1 MFDNIFFLPD
11 NIAPYQIARFNA
23 LAKTGL
29 KFEVV
34 LVATKQHSRPW
45 DGGESIEGF
54 KVVSFGTTLELHS
67 YIKKIKKTVNLKNIL
82 IYGYIKVMRDIAKLF
97 HGGSTRCGIF
107 IDCHESVSPKWYKE
121 LFKKYFLSKYVDFAV
136 VPGSLQYHYTRK
148 LGVPKSEIHVCPLS
162 INNEHFNV
170 NTIGKVNVYHDYFL
184 TVSRLSL
191 EKNIKGLI
199 INYSNYVENGGSK
212 KLVIIGD
219 GPLKPSIEQM
229 VLKLNLMSKV
239 SLLGW
244 LSYEEIVGYYLN
256 AYSFVLA
263 SNYEPWGVVINEA
276 VASCLPL
283 ITSRECGSN
292 MELSREYVNAL
303 YFSSEVKNSL
313 SEQMLEME
321 RNSYLYHKLKKGSE
335 LLGPIY
341 NSDSSAFILK
351 SILK

>member
-1 MFDNIFFLPD
+1 MFDNVFFLPD
-11 NIAPYQIARFNA
+11 NIAPYQVARFNA

-34 LVATKQHSRPW
+34 LVATKQHFRPW

-54 KVVSFGTTLELHS
+54 EVVSFGTTLELNC
-67 YIKKIKKTVNLKNIL
+67 YIKNIKETVNLKNIL

-97 HGGSTRCGIF
+97 HGGTTRCGIF

-136 VPGSLQYHYTRK
+136 VPGSLQYHYARK
-148 LGVPKSEIHVCPLS
+148 LGIPKREIHVCPLS

-170 NTIGKVNVYHDYFL
+170 KMLSKVDVLHDYFL
-184 TVSRLSL
+184 TVSRLSS

-199 INYSNYVENGGSK
+199 LNYSNYVENGGSK
-212 KLVIIGD
+212 DLVIIGD
-219 GPLKPSIEQM
+219 GPLKHSIEKI
-229 VLKLNLMSKV
+229 VLELNLMSKV
-239 SLLGW
+239 YLLGW
-244 LSYEEIVGYYLN
+244 LSYEKIVGYYLN

-276 VASCLPL
+276 VASGLPL

-303 YFSSEVKNSL
+303 YFSSEVDNSL
-313 SEQMLEME
+313 SKQMLEME
-321 RNSYLYHKLKKGSE
+321 KNSYLYYKLKNGSE
-335 LLGPIY
+335 LLSTIY

-351 SILK
+351 SILN